1 MSLPV
6 ILRQEAEV
14 DVQEARDQLEAVRVG
29 LGTQV
34 LARVR
39 EVLARIEKMPELHGK
54 VWQDVRAARL
64 NSKCVANQASEQT
77 RDSVRRHGEPIGRE
91 LLNLVVMPAH
101 SCPEV
106 SKRYGSRS
114 SVIFTTSSQSP
125 LDAQC
130 ACGFGSASCTAAFV
144 GESSRG

>member
-6 ILRQEAEV
+6 ILRHEAEV

-29 LGTQV
+29 LGNQV

-64 NSKCVANQASEQT
+64 KQFRYIVYFIVLADRVEVLAVLHGA
-77 RDSVRRHGEPIGRE
+77 RDP
-91 LLNLVVMPAH
+91 
-101 SCPEV
+101 
-106 SKRYGSRS
+106 S
-114 SVIFTTSSQSP
+114 SWK
-125 LDAQC
+125 
-130 ACGFGSASCTAAFV
+130 
-144 GESSRG
+144 SRG

>member
-6 ILRQEAEV
+6 ILRHEAEA
-14 DVQEARDQLEAVRVG
+14 DVQAARDQLEAVRVG

-64 NSKCVANQASEQT
+64 KQFRYIVYFIVLADRVEVLAVLHGA
-77 RDSVRRHGEPIGRE
+77 RDP
-91 LLNLVVMPAH
+91 
-101 SCPEV
+101 
-106 SKRYGSRS
+106 S
-114 SVIFTTSSQSP
+114 SWQ
-125 LDAQC
+125 
-130 ACGFGSASCTAAFV
+130 
-144 GESSRG
+144 SRG

>member
-6 ILRQEAEV
+6 ILRHEAEA
-14 DVQEARDQLEAVRVG
+14 DVQEARDQLEAVRAG

-64 NSKCVANQASEQT
+64 KQFRYIVYFIVLADRVEVLAVLHGA
-77 RDSVRRHGEPIGRE
+77 RDPS
-91 LLNLVVMPAH
+91 
-101 SCPEV
+101 SWQ
-106 SKRYGSRS
+106 SR
-114 SVIFTTSSQSP
+114 
-125 LDAQC
+125 
-130 ACGFGSASCTAAFV
+130 
-144 GESSRG
+144 